1 MRIIISGASGF
12 VGGALAAHL
21 RQSGVEVTRLVR
33 RPPTD
38 PTTEHQWDPAYG
50 SLDPAVISDADAII
64 NLNGRNISR
73 GRWSARV
80 KDELRSSR
88 LNATR
93 TIVAAIHRSNSP
105 PPVLIN
111 ASATG
116 YYGDRGDEILDE
128 ESDPGVGF
136 LADLSCEWEAVAL
149 GTQSEAT
156 RVVLLRLGMVLGNG
170 GALGKMLLPFKL
182 GFGGPVGSGNQWWPW
197 IAMTDVIGA
206 VDHILARGDLTG
218 PVNLVA
224 PEAVTSRSF
233 ARALG
238 ENLGRPAIVPAP
250 AFAVKLAL
258 GEMAQA
264 LLLASTKVR
273 PKVLEKSGYVFK
285 APTLA
290 EAFRVVLG

>member
-1 MRIIISGASGF
+1 
-12 VGGALAAHL
+12 
-21 RQSGVEVTRLVR
+21 
-33 RPPTD
+33 
-38 PTTEHQWDPAYG
+38 
-50 SLDPAVISDADAII
+50 
-64 NLNGRNISR
+64 
-73 GRWSARV
+73 
-80 KDELRSSR
+80 
-88 LNATR
+88 
-93 TIVAAIHRSNSP
+93 
-105 PPVLIN
+105 VLIN

-206 VDHILARGDLTG
+206 VDHILARGDLAG

-224 PEAVTSRSF
+224 PETVTSRDF
-233 ARALG
+233 AHTLG

-258 GEMAQA
+258 GEMADA
-264 LLLASTKVR
+264 LLLSSTR
-273 PKVLEKSGYVFK
+273 AMPKVLEDTGYRFK

-290 EAFRVVLG
+290 RTFRAILG